1 MRLELQVEGRESPRP
16 VVHALFSSAIRIVT
30 DCLRNHLI
38 LTEYHRAEKSEK
50 LITYLYIK

>member
-1 MRLELQVEGRESPRP
+1 MRLELQVEGRESPRS
-16 VVHALFSSAIRIVT
+16 VVHALFSSAIRIVIN
-30 DCLRNHLI
+30 CLRNHLI